1 MCKRND
7 YITWYRV
14 HFISMKLICS
24 NKIQMILYLFSHLII
39 LFIIQW
45 KFVYKN
51 HNYIYKNTERGY
63 LIKNFTIHN
72 YMSQQCFCRAQLFA
86 TRRNLAALYRSRA
99 ARVYHVVILSWI
111 HSSELFALRITNRT
125 NSGAFVN
132 KFSGGTNWK
141 WNGEIQTCRIT
152 KCRNLLTGWNGR
164 HARYTDGDSAYR
176 DTSRNYGRRPN
187 RR

>member
-1 MCKRND
+1 MSRH
-7 YITWYRV
+7 IQRRV
-14 HFISMKLICS
+14 
-24 NKIQMILYLFSHLII
+24 
-39 LFIIQW
+39 
-45 KFVYKN
+45 VYKN
-51 HNYIYKNTERGY
+51 DNYKNTERGIIQLKILQFSITCPWQY
-63 LIKNFTIHN
+63 
-72 YMSQQCFCRAQLFA
+72 FCWVLFV
-86 TRRNLAALYRSRA
+86 THRNLAALYRSRT

-152 KCRNLLTGWNGR
+152 KCRNLLTGWTRR
-164 HARYTDGDSAYR
+164 HARYTDGDSVYR
-176 DTSRNYGRRPN
+176 DTGRNYGRRPN